1 MRRAIVQPA
10 PRISQFVAIEWKQRA
25 LFPRVRSWATR
36 SSPGFQFQMERA
48 MAQKSATTMV
58 ALAAFG
64 MIALTTAL
72 GVHGLQARQTAR
84 EVAALPVVRMERVI
98 IVGERTQA
106 ERPAATQLANNP
118 TPTVR

>member
-1 MRRAIVQPA
+1 
-10 PRISQFVAIEWKQRA
+10 
-25 LFPRVRSWATR
+25 
-36 SSPGFQFQMERA
+36 MERA
-48 MAQKSATTMV
+48 MARKSATTIV

-84 EVAALPVVRMERVI
+84 EVAALPVVRMQRVV

-106 ERPAATQLANNP
+106 ERPATTQVANNP
-118 TPTVR
+118 APTVR

>member
-1 MRRAIVQPA
+1 MGDKV
-10 PRISQFVAIEWKQRA
+10 
-25 LFPRVRSWATR
+25 
-36 SSPGFQFQMERA
+36 SPGIPMERA

-84 EVAALPVVRMERVI
+84 EVAALPVVRMDRVV

-106 ERPAATQLANNP
+106 AQPTATQVANNP

>member
-1 MRRAIVQPA
+1 MRRAILQPA
-10 PRISQFVAIEWKQRA
+10 PQISQFVAIEWKQRA
-25 LFPRVRSWATR
+25 GLPRVHSWATR
-36 SSPGFQFQMERA
+36 SSPGFQMERA
-48 MAQKSATTMV
+48 MARKSATTMV

-84 EVAALPVVRMERVI
+84 EVAALPVVRMERVV

-106 ERPAATQLANNP
+106 ERSGTTQVANNP